1 MKGNRRVKRS
11 TTSRGL
17 LLRVLGG
24 SCVVGPLLMGCTAR
38 EPVSP
43 DENAFLPWSQAFREV
58 VGLLDYVEAAGGE
71 EEALALEETLHG
83 VLEDG
88 EPFPEGAA
96 RERLESW
103 VQDNRKALLLFD
115 AGSLR
120 PRWAVPGVGAADL
133 DFAPSGLEFFDLM
146 TLKRLRARL
155 HAERGALDDATRSIE
170 DLLRAGELVAGGE
183 GLLVH
188 HLSLGRNCQ
197 LVVLRDIRWLA
208 SRTEVPEISLARLL
222 LRLARVSSVR
232 SQLRRAL
239 DVELHRFILP
249 SVEAMPTD
257 GDTSEL
263 ARTLLGDHER
273 DSIGVKTLTAILEGH
288 PAPFDRRDTE
298 HLVSAHLAA
307 IQGRLDEPWNA
318 AAVQGLDRENRAF
331 LENWPPALSPSLAR
345 LFDTEEDAD
354 GASSDP
360 EVEVIARACDALR
373 GTTNPAGR
381 YVVAWLFWWSGGG
394 AGLVEAAFLADAERR
409 ATTAFVALRLYLGR
423 KGRLPDALDEL
434 VAEGLLEHIPRD
446 PFGSG
451 PLGYSRER
459 RLLWSVGPEGGEDG
473 EGGLLDAEG
482 LPRPTVWPV
491 PGYAEDRRDG

>member
-1 MKGNRRVKRS
+1 MKRS

-24 SCVVGPLLMGCTAR
+24 SCVVGALIMGCTAR

-58 VGLLDYVEAAGGE
+58 VGLLDYVESVGGE

-120 PRWAVPGVGAADL
+120 PRWAVPEVGAAEL
-133 DFAPSGLEFFDLM
+133 DFEPSGLAFFDLM

-188 HLSLGRNCQ
+188 HLALGRNCQ
-197 LVVLRDIRWLA
+197 LAVLRDVRWLA
-208 SRTEVPEISLARLL
+208 SRTEVPAISLARVL

-232 SQLRRAL
+232 AQLRRAL

-263 ARTLLGDHER
+263 AHTLLGDER
-273 DSIGVKTLTAILEGH
+273 DSIGVETLAAILEGH

-318 AAVQGLDRENRAF
+318 AAVQGLDGENRVF
-331 LENWPPALSPSLAR
+331 LEKWPPALSPSLAR
-345 LFDTEEDAD
+345 LFVTEEDAD
-354 GASSDP
+354 GESSDP
-360 EVEVIARACDALR
+360 EVIARACDALR
-373 GTTNPAGR
+373 GTANPAGR
-381 YVVAWLFWWSGGG
+381 YVVASLFWWSGGG

-409 ATTAFVALRLYLGR
+409 ATTALVALRLYLGR

-434 VAEGLLEHIPRD
+434 VAEGILERLPRD

-459 RLLWSVGPEGGEDG
+459 RLMWSVGPDGGEDG

-482 LPRPTVWPV
+482 LPRPTVWPA
-491 PGYAEDRRDG
+491 PGFPEERRDG